1 MKRDLD
7 DVSVVE
13 LVLQGD
19 DLPHKAQGTELM
31 ITRSLFIAEHLFSP
45 SRSSAGQNISYLYL
59 QEGVAR
65 LDQDQDSPQQILIF
79 IRDDFT
85 NIGRYHATVHYA
97 GEKLFHLG
105 EDVIFDVVGV
115 MLNKEAQQL

>member
-19 DLPHKAQGTELM
+19 DLPHKAQGTELI
-31 ITRSLFIAEHLFSP
+31 ITRLLFIAEHFFSP
-45 SRSSAGQNISYLYL
+45 SRSLTGQNISYFYL

-97 GEKLFHLG
+97 
-105 EDVIFDVVGV
+105 
-115 MLNKEAQQL
+115 